1 MVDDS
6 GRRRARDLADALQ
19 VAAVVGALV
28 DLGLPWWT
36 HLDEHSETI
45 TSTGWRALGDDTE
58 GYPWF
63 LIGVVVIGVAAVL
76 LDRFWARRA
85 AAWLASLITLGMW
98 FGLSNVNRLDHYHT
112 LPGAWTGMLL
122 VGACAVAQWSA
133 LVAMPGRPV
142 RR

>member
-28 DLGLPWWT
+28 DLGLPWWRQA
-36 HLDEHSETI
+36 
-45 TSTGWRALGDDTE
+45 TSDREPVTWTGWNALGSDAA

-63 LIGVVVIGVAAVL
+63 VIGVVVVGVAAVL
-76 LDRFWARRA
+76 LDRRWARLT
-85 AAWLASLITLGMW
+85 AAWAALLIALGMW
-98 FGLSNVNRLDHYHT
+98 LGITRTSSLDDYSALS
-112 LPGAWTGMLL
+112 GAWTGVLL
-122 VGACAVAQWSA
+122 LFCCAVAQWSA
-133 LVAMPGRPV
+133 LLALPGRPV